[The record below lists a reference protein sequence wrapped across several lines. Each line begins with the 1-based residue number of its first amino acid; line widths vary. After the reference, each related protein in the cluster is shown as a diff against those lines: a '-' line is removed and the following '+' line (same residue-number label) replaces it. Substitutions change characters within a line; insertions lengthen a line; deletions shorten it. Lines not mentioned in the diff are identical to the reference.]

1 MALPDRIAVMVTTQR
16 PLPLQPPPLHPLKT
30 APGPAL
36 AVRVTIAPPVKSCAQ
51 LEPQAIPC
59 GALVTVP
66 LAEPRRVTASANR
79 PGGAVNVAVTVVA
92 VVRVTEQVPVPL
104 QAPPLQ
110 PANVEPGSGVATS
123 WSAVPLL
130 RTREHTP
137 PHEMPA
143 GLATSPLPVPSF
155 VTVSRTGTTSKVAV
169 TVLVAVTATVHR
181 APATVSHPR
190 QPENVEVEAG
200 FAVNTTL
207 VPVANRAEQTEP
219 QSIPAGALVTV
230 PEPRPALTTETAS
243 DGTIVSVSAFEAP
256 PPGGGLRTV
265 TLAVPAAAIS
275 LAEIVARSCVRLT
288 NVVGRLAP
296 FHWITELE
304 TKLAPLAVRR
314 KPGAPA
320 ATVLGRSEASEGA
333 GDRSPNGV
341 SVTHSGPAGE
351 PPKLSTPVLGPP
363 RAPEESVMMLPW
375 PSSK

>member
-1 MALPDRIAVMVTTQR
+1 PLTVRTAVMVTTQR

-92 VVRVTEQVPVPL
+92 VV
-104 QAPPLQ
+104 
-110 PANVEPGSGVATS
+110 
-123 WSAVPLL
+123 
-130 RTREHTP
+130 
-137 PHEMPA
+137 
-143 GLATSPLPVPSF
+143 
-155 VTVSRTGTTSKVAV
+155 
-169 TVLVAVTATVHR
+169 
-181 APATVSHPR
+181 
-190 QPENVEVEAG
+190 
-200 FAVNTTL
+200 
-207 VPVANRAEQTEP
+207 
-219 QSIPAGALVTV
+219 TV
-230 PEPRPALTTETAS
+230 PEPRPALTAETAS

-296 FHWITELE
+296 FHWITEL
-304 TKLAPLAVRR
+304 
-314 KPGAPA
+314 
-320 ATVLGRSEASEGA
+320 
-333 GDRSPNGV
+333 
-341 SVTHSGPAGE
+341 
-351 PPKLSTPVLGPP
+351 
-363 RAPEESVMMLPW
+363 
-375 PSSK
+375 